1 MKSIV
6 LLSVAA
12 LSVATAA
19 GAQEFGRVL
28 SSTPVIGQVALPQ
41 QVCHDTTVVVPG
53 QRTGAVA
60 ALGAVTGAVIGS
72 TVGQGNGRV
81 VGSVIGMVG
90 GALIGEQLAG
100 RDADHLEQVRQCT
113 THTTF
118 ENRVLHYDVV
128 YEYAGQRYTARMPND
143 PGPMVQVQVTP
154 VGVTPPP
161 LAPPPM
167 ATMAPM
173 QGVATMTRIHT
184 ATEYVPYVHPHA
196 ASVYLGPIVIGLP
209 VPGWRHAPQQR
220 LHPYHDGW
228 PGPRHR
234 PSGQNRRGHD

>member
-1 MKSIV
+1 MKSIA

-19 GAQEFGRVL
+19 GAQEFGHVL

-53 QRTGAVA
+53 RQSGAGA

-90 GALIGEQLAG
+90 GAVIGDRLAS
-100 RDADHLEQVRQCT
+100 RDADQFQQVRQCT

-128 YEYAGQRYTARMPND
+128 YEYAGQRYTARMPHD
-143 PGPMVQVQVTP
+143 PGPTVQVQVTP
-154 VGVTPPP
+154 VGVAVTRTVPP
-161 LAPPPM
+161 LVGEVDSILA
-167 ATMAPM
+167 ARS
-173 QGVATMTRIHT
+173 MTTGKI
-184 ATEYVPYVHPHA
+184 
-196 ASVYLGPIVIGLP
+196 SVSRAHQV
-209 VPGWRHAPQQR
+209 
-220 LHPYHDGW
+220 
-228 PGPRHR
+228 
-234 PSGQNRRGHD
+234 

>member
-1 MKSIV
+1 MKSIA

-19 GAQEFGRVL
+19 GAQEFGHVL

-53 QRTGAVA
+53 RQSGAGA

-90 GALIGEQLAG
+90 GAVIGDRLAS
-100 RDADHLEQVRQCT
+100 RDADQFQQVRQCT

-128 YEYAGQRYTARMPND
+128 YEYAGQRYTARMPHD
-143 PGPMVQVQVTP
+143 PGPTVQVQVTP
-154 VGVTPPP
+154 VGVAPPP

-167 ATMAPM
+167 AAMAPM
-173 QGVATMTRIHT
+173 QT
-184 ATEYVPYVHPHA
+184 APAITTIRSTTEYLPYRTPVF
-196 ASVYLGPIVIGLP
+196 VGPIVIG
-209 VPGWRHAPQQR
+209 VPAPGLYLGPHQRHPHRRMGA
-220 LHPYHDGW
+220 HPFVPEASRHDRR
-228 PGPRHR
+228 PRHWR
-234 PSGQNRRGHD
+234 